1 MTHYINIGKL
11 VAAHGLTGELL
22 LLHELGKK
30 TSLKGLQALF
40 IEEKKG
46 SFIPWF
52 IESSKI
58 KSEDEIYIK
67 LEGVNTRESALKLV
81 QKKIWIREAD
91 YKKYAVKSSPANLLG
106 YLIINEQDTLGEIL
120 EVIEQPHQLL
130 CRLEIKGKEVLIPL
144 HEETLK
150 KLNHQKKEVIV
161 NLPEGLLDV
170 YFNV

>member
-91 YKKYAVKSSPANLLG
+91 YKKYAAKSSPANLLG

-150 KLNHQKKEVIV
+150 KINHQKKEVIV

>member
-22 LLHELGKK
+22 MWHELGKK

-58 KSEDEIYIK
+58 KSEDEIFIK
-67 LEGVNTRESALKLV
+67 LEGVNTREAALKLV
-81 QKKIWIREAD
+81 QKKIWLREAD
-91 YKKYAVKSSPANLLG
+91 YKKYASKSSPANLLG
-106 YLIINEQDTLGEIL
+106 YLLINGPDPLGEIL
-120 EVIEQPHQLL
+120 EVIEQPLQLL
-130 CRLEIKGKEVLIPL
+130 CRLEIKKKEVLIPL
-144 HEETLK
+144 NESTLQSIS
-150 KLNHQKKEVIV
+150 HAKKEVFV
-161 NLPEGLLDV
+161 TLPEGLLDI
-170 YFNV
+170 YLSP

>member
-22 LLHELGKK
+22 LWHELGKK

-67 LEGVNTRESALKLV
+67 LEGVNTREAALKLV
-81 QKKIWIREAD
+81 QKKIWLREAD
-91 YKKYAVKSSPANLLG
+91 YKKFAAKSSPANLLG
-106 YLIINEQDTLGEIL
+106 YLIINEQDPLGEIL